1 MQSYRVEK
9 IIPPNGIL
17 QLDGLPFK
25 PDDAVEVIVRFK
37 KRAKEQKK
45 RYPLRGKV
53 LEYEDPFGTVAADDW
68 DVLR

>member
-25 PDDAVEVIVRFK
+25 PDDSVEVIVRVK
-37 KRAKEQKK
+37 KRTKEQKT
-45 RYPLRGKV
+45 RYPLIGKV
-53 LEYEDPFGTVAADDW
+53 LAYEDPFGPVAENDW

>member
-25 PDDAVEVIVRFK
+25 PEDAVEVIVRFK
-37 KRAKEQKK
+37 KRADKQKTD
-45 RYPLRGKV
+45 YPLR
-53 LEYEDPFGTVAADDW
+53 EA
-68 DVLR
+68 RC